1 MTRKSATLT
10 ILLGGLFMSFVGLIM
25 RLIVDATGFQ
35 ILFYRSLTISLVVII
50 FSCIIT
56 KSNPLVF
63 LKKLDKFDLTMGVS
77 LSLAFAT
84 YVFYIKYYT
93 IFSCYYCLALV
104 E

>member
-1 MTRKSATLT
+1 MTRKSATFT

-63 LKKLDKFDLTMGVS
+63 LKKLDKFDLTMGIF
-77 LSLAFAT
+77 LSS
-84 YVFYIKYYT
+84 
-93 IFSCYYCLALV
+93 SCMFQMC
-104 E
+104 

>member
-1 MTRKSATLT
+1 MTRKSATFT

-56 KSNPLVF
+56 KSNPLDFFKKLDF
-63 LKKLDKFDLTMGVS
+63 LKKKSYLFKNCILKKDEKLCF
-77 LSLAFAT
+77 
-84 YVFYIKYYT
+84 
-93 IFSCYYCLALV
+93 
-104 E
+104 